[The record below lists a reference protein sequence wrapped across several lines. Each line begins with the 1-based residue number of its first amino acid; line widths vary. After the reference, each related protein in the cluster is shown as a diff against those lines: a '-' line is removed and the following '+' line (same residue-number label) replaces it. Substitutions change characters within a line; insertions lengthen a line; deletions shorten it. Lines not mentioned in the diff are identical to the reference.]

1 MKELVERYRNNYL
14 DDIDW
19 WDNVEEVFKADMAE
33 IGLRVDRIYFSGFWS
48 QGDGAC
54 FEGAVDHWGKVLH
67 AMGITTNPVMVE
79 FLQEN
84 ATAQLFHRGSTTYHE
99 RSIQFDVYVPEP
111 DEGWSG
117 YTDPLRAAAWVA
129 LATYDYDALADEFAE
144 FCRDKMLDLYC
155 ALEAEYDHL
164 TSDEAVW
171 EFIIA
176 NDLCKQ
182 ERDAA

>member
-1 MKELVERYRNNYL
+1 MIKELIERHRGYI

-19 WDNVEEVFKADMAE
+19 WDDVEEKFKAGMAE
-33 IGLRVDRIYFSGFWS
+33 IGLRVDRIYFSGFSS

-54 FEGAVDHWGKVLH
+54 FEGAVDHWGKLLH
-67 AMGITTNPVMVE
+67 AMGVKTNPVMVE

-84 ATAQLFHRGSTTYHE
+84 ATAQLIHRGRYYHE
-99 RSIQFDVYVPEP
+99 HSIQFDLYVPEP
-111 DEGWSG
+111 DEEWSG
-117 YTDPLRAAAWVA
+117 YTDQLRAAAWVA
-129 LATYDYDALADEFAE
+129 LATYDYESLRNDLME
-144 FCRDKMLDLYC
+144 FCRDKMLDLYDK
-155 ALEAEYDHL
+155 LEAEYDYL